1 MTRTMSVRMDQDNYE
16 FLQKLSKD
24 EKEDLSSALRDLVSR
39 GRVMLAI
46 DRYRN
51 GQASL
56 GKAAE
61 LAGMPL
67 GRMMTLL
74 ESHGIESN
82 IEQQDYLQGAAN
94 LRKLL

>member
-1 MTRTMSVRMDQDNYE
+1 MTRTMSVRMDQENYE

-24 EKEDLSSALRDLVSR
+24 EKEDLSSAVRDLVSR